1 MAEGNREGE
10 QQREVPVP
18 TTLIQVINETYSMLT
33 GEDWKTVP
41 KTFPLIPR
49 IRGQSV
55 LPLTPLA
62 IHKALKAFF
71 AEVACFLRE
80 SDSEA
85 SEKLARASTHWL
97 RHTHGTHAVDM
108 NIPLTVVRDNL
119 GHSSIAITSQYVHA
133 DKDARHNAAR
143 WS

>member
-1 MAEGNREGE
+1 
-10 QQREVPVP
+10 
-18 TTLIQVINETYSMLT
+18 LIQVINETYSMLT
-33 GEDWKTVP
+33 GEDWETVP

-85 SEKLARASTHWL
+85 SEKLARASAHWL
-97 RHTHGTHAVDM
+97 RHTHGTHADDM

-119 GHSSIAITSQYVHA
+119 GHSSIVITSQYVHA
-133 DKDARHNAAR
+133 DKDARHNAVMELMI
-143 WS
+143 

>member
-1 MAEGNREGE
+1 M
-10 QQREVPVP
+10 
-18 TTLIQVINETYSMLT
+18 
-33 GEDWKTVP
+33 
-41 KTFPLIPR
+41 IPR

-71 AEVACFLRE
+71 SEVACFLRE
-80 SDSEA
+80 GDSEA
-85 SEKLARASTHWL
+85 LEKLARASTHWL

-108 NIPLTVVRDNL
+108 NSPLTVVRDNL

-133 DKDARHNAAR
+133 DKDARHSAIR
-143 WS
+143 EMLGQSGTR